1 MDGGG
6 VLVGVSVF
14 TFGCFVLF
22 YVLCFMFVRFIGCSV
37 FIISFASCFLF
48 FGLVWFGSGRFGL
61 LFYVSVAL
69 LSLSVLTFCLF
80 GLFPVDGS
88 FRCPFARILARG
100 QR

>member
-37 FIISFASCFLF
+37 FIISFASCFCF
-48 FGLVWFGSGRFGL
+48 LVWFGSDQVGL
-61 LFYVSVAL
+61 GGCFML
-69 LSLSVLTFCLF
+69 LLLYC
-80 GLFPVDGS
+80 
-88 FRCPFARILARG
+88 R
-100 QR
+100 